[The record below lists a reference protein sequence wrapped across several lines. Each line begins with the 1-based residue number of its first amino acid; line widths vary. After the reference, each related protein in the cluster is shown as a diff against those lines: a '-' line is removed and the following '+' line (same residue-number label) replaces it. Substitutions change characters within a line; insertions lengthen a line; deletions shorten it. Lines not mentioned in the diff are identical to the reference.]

1 MTWGPLKADGRM
13 AAKSALKIRAAL
25 AQTAEFKLV
34 YESYLRT
41 QPNVSDN
48 RAQDRAR
55 ARAWVMLN
63 VRVNMMA
70 LMGVLER
77 VYAEGWV
84 TGEAGADEALIK
96 AREIK
101 KAADDLIDWSKWQPG
116 DEAAALLIRPTK
128 AFERFLGSFGVTLK
142 DLTNTTV
149 NDIGNSIAD
158 ALEQGL
164 SANQAAKLIKRNV
177 ASSSRALTIAITEQN
192 RAMSAATINRYK
204 EMQIPEME
212 WEVSDPCPK
221 CAQNANQVVQIGGTF
236 NSGNTQP
243 PAHPNCRCALLPVIP
258 DFDEMGVS
266 GSIGEGPTLG
276 VETSDL
282 IDETNLY
289 APRSFKKGADEDIYS
304 MMKEEQGAYIEKLSK
319 EQLKAVAGYQAEG
332 TYDEINNFLRGKGQI
347 SPENKK
353 LMKTLDKVIEDSG
366 FNYNLKVY
374 RGISDDTGAFTN
386 LKIGDTILEKGY
398 SSTSPNP
405 AVAEAFANSTVI
417 EGKPVVLE
425 IDLPFG
431 QPALA
436 SDVASNRLF
445 GYDMVEEDEM
455 MIDITGFTRLN
466 EVTLPR
472 DITLEVTE
480 IIDKENA
487 RYVRTR
493 IKQ

>member
-34 YESYLRT
+34 FESYLRT

-204 EMQIPEME
+204 EMQIQEME

-258 DFDEMGVS
+258 DFDQIGMQNGVVDTAPTQAMSAEKIQALNNYQLQDQKFMEIAYKQPGVRGETEAYQALSDYKSYGYGKINGYLRS
-266 GSIGEGPTLG
+266 GHGAQHAGIEQTKDYIKAMDKAMKAAPGLPEPVVTYRVLG
-276 VETSDL
+276 QVNSSD
-282 IDETNLY
+282 IDELFGSLEPGDVWIDKGFASTSLNKEY
-289 APRSFKKGADEDIYS
+289 VESFKKGWMVE
-304 MMKEEQGAYIEKLSK
+304 IENP
-319 EQLKAVAGYQAEG
+319 EG
-332 TYDEINNFLRGKGQI
+332 TKGIMLDGLKGKGGYT
-347 SPENKK
+347 SFEDEWLLPRNTNFE
-353 LMKTLDKVIEDSG
+353 VIEIDPITRKM
-366 FNYNLKVY
+366 KV
-374 RGISDDTGAFTN
+374 R
-386 LKIGDTILEKGY
+386 
-398 SSTSPNP
+398 
-405 AVAEAFANSTVI
+405 V
-417 EGKPVVLE
+417 
-425 IDLPFG
+425 
-431 QPALA
+431 
-436 SDVASNRLF
+436 
-445 GYDMVEEDEM
+445 
-455 MIDITGFTRLN
+455 
-466 EVTLPR
+466 
-472 DITLEVTE
+472 
-480 IIDKENA
+480 
-487 RYVRTR
+487 
-493 IKQ
+493 KQ